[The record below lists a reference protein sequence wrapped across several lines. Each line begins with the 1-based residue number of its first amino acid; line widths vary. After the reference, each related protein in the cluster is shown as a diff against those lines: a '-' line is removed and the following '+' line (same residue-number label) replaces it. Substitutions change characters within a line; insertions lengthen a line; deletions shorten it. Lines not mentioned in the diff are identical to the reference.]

1 MEALPSASWQL
12 LGEPALCL
20 FPSQLSFVLCGH
32 GAQSH
37 RVEISSITRL
47 KKKNDCA
54 KDPGVK
60 AAVLEADRFLN
71 AVPQTPLSERLGTIC
86 PEPFGAPF
94 VGCLG

>member
-1 MEALPSASWQL
+1 M
-12 LGEPALCL
+12 
-20 FPSQLSFVLCGH
+20 
-32 GAQSH
+32 
-37 RVEISSITRL
+37 
-47 KKKNDCA
+47 
-54 KDPGVK
+54 K